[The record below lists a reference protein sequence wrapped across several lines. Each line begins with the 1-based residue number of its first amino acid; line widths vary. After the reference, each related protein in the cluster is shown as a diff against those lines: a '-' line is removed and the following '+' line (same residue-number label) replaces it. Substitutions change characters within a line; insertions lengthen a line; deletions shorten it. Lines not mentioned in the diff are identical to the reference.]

1 MAETLP
7 PQNEVNGVM
16 INADLSQGPFYIDG
30 MDTTPKLF
38 RQRCQTLGNRT
49 AHREKSFGIW
59 RSHSWDDYFSR
70 AKHLGLGL
78 VSLGLKRGEV
88 VSILSEDNKEW
99 MYTDLGVQCVGGI
112 CSGVYTTDSASQ
124 LEYLVNNSD
133 SRFLFVENDE
143 QLDKFLQVRSNM
155 PGLTKVIILDPKGL
169 HGFSDPQVMFL
180 NELYALGAE
189 YHAAHPHAF
198 GDSIDATK
206 PDDTAILVYT
216 SGTTGKPKGA
226 MISHGNLIYSV
237 SAGLRDAPT
246 FDTDDQL

>member
-112 CSGVYTTDSASQ
+112 CSGVYT
-124 LEYLVNNSD
+124 
-133 SRFLFVENDE
+133 
-143 QLDKFLQVRSNM
+143 
-155 PGLTKVIILDPKGL
+155 
-169 HGFSDPQVMFL
+169 
-180 NELYALGAE
+180 
-189 YHAAHPHAF
+189 
-198 GDSIDATK
+198 
-206 PDDTAILVYT
+206 
-216 SGTTGKPKGA
+216 
-226 MISHGNLIYSV
+226 
-237 SAGLRDAPT
+237 
-246 FDTDDQL
+246 